1 MDRRGVHRLQRD
13 PPRMGRVR
21 RTRARP
27 WEHGAV
33 SGLETFMVALNG
45 LAIGVSLAAIVVS
58 ILVIR
63 RSRR

>member
-1 MDRRGVHRLQRD
+1 
-13 PPRMGRVR
+13 MGRVR